1 MSLTPVLGGDSGGT
15 DHAQVYEDAQT
26 ASVSKSRDE
35 IARGGRA
42 LVRESDETRAV
53 PADGLH
59 RIWNGSQGE
68 GKVELSPRGEY
79 YLGSHCMVLTG
90 FRRSKDCPCY
100 DA

>member
-1 MSLTPVLGGDSGGT
+1 M
-15 DHAQVYEDAQT
+15 
-26 ASVSKSRDE
+26 
-35 IARGGRA
+35 
-42 LVRESDETRAV
+42 RESDETRAV